1 MKTLKALAALLTYPS
16 RALVDALPEIYAVI
30 VEEDAVARRER
41 DRLKALLHWMAE
53 HDPLDLEAA
62 YVETFDRGRATSLH
76 LFEHLHGESR
86 DRGQAMVDLK
96 SVYARGGLHLKGN
109 ELPDYLPAL
118 LEYLSTRPAVEA
130 REMLAD
136 CAHILRSISRGLAKR
151 DSLYAAVV
159 DSALSAAGQKLIS
172 AEQAEEPA
180 EKPMDE
186 EWAEEPVIFGPA
198 AGQACTPGTGRSR
211 YPGQSQSRAAN
222 G

>member
-16 RALVDALPEIYAVI
+16 PELVGALPEIYAVI
-30 VEEDAVARRER
+30 VEDGIVARCEC
-41 DRLKALLHWMAE
+41 DRLKALLHWMAGQE
-53 HDPLDLEAA
+53 PLDLEAA
-62 YVETFDRGRATSLH
+62 YVETFDRGRTTSLH

-86 DRGQAMVDLK
+86 DRGQATVDLK

-118 LEYLSTRPAVEA
+118 LEYLSTRPAAEA

-136 CAHILRSISRGLAKR
+136 CAHILRLISRGLVKR
-151 DSLYAAVV
+151 DSLYAAAV
-159 DSALSAAGQKLIS
+159 DGVLSAAGE
-172 AEQAEEPA
+172 AVTTMERAEEPA
-180 EKPMDE
+180 EKPLDE

-198 AGQACTPGTGRSR
+198 AAQGCTAGAAQFGR
-211 YPGQSQSRAAN
+211 PSQSHPRAAN